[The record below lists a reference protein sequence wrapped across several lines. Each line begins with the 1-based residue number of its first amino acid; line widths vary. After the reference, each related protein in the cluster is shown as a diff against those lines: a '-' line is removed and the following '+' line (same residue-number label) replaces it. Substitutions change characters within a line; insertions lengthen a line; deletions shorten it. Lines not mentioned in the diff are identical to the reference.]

1 MAEAKQGGESSHQ
14 PQLPPEEP
22 KPTDKEVIAKQ
33 SEKAAY
39 YRSKLA
45 NKEGKKSATVTKKD
59 SSKPK
64 PTAKSNQKKK
74 QPARVANKRKLEKEV
89 VELSDR
95 EEEDSPPPYAAAKRR
110 RIMHEEYIS
119 DDSIE
124 AIDTSRTGQVG
135 WLVSVF

>member
-1 MAEAKQGGESSHQ
+1 M
-14 PQLPPEEP
+14 
-22 KPTDKEVIAKQ
+22 IAKQ
-33 SEKAAY
+33 SETAAY
-39 YRSKLA
+39 YRSKLVS
-45 NKEGKKSATVTKKD
+45 KEGKKSTTVTKKD

-74 QPARVANKRKLEKEV
+74 QPAKVANKRKSEKEV

-95 EEEDSPPPYAAAKRR
+95 EEEDSPPPYAAAKRH

-135 WLVSVF
+135 WLVSVFQLNSRCNQLCNIDLVT